1 MPKTKRSVN
10 DHDVDDDNHR
20 SKRTAIDRVRDVEHA
35 VNDVRGEIAE
45 VRNVVARTNA
55 SMSSLSDQMGAL
67 MRILQQQQESAVAA
81 SATAAAATTRSSLL
95 PPTAVGGASTSS
107 PTRSVSPIPSPSSSV
122 QVDSSEFVD
131 RNKVRE
137 LDSRRALPRTIIS
150 CVRSLVVG
158 VCR

>member
-1 MPKTKRSVN
+1 MIMTLMM
-10 DHDVDDDNHR
+10 
-20 SKRTAIDRVRDVEHA
+20 TIIDQ
-35 VNDVRGEIAE
+35 RGPPLI
-45 VRNVVARTNA
+45 VSGTSNTLSTMCDVVARTNA